1 MSPTGGPVPLPTPLH
16 ALHVSL
22 GARVVPFAGYA
33 LPIQYRDGIIAEHL
47 HTRRAAGLFDV
58 SHMGQIFVTGPD
70 AAASLETLL
79 PTDVIGLAPGR
90 QRYTFLTNDSGGLRD
105 DLMIAN
111 LGERFLLVVN
121 AAGKAADLAHL
132 QSRLP
137 ADCTATLAG
146 DRALLALQGP
156 AAAGVVAR
164 LAPAL
169 AMLPFMSITTARLGG
184 ADCIVSRSG
193 YTGEDGFEIGVAA
206 TDAETLARTLLEQ
219 KEVAPVG
226 LGARDSL
233 RLEAGLCLYG
243 QDIDTTTSP
252 VEADLVWAIP
262 SVRRPGG
269 ARAGGYPGADV
280 IARQLTEGPAR
291 RRVGLAPESRIPVRT
306 GTALE
311 SLDGQPVGTVTS
323 GGFGPSLNG
332 PVAMG
337 QVQSDQAAP
346 GTRLNAVVRG
356 RPVPVLI
363 AALPFVPHRYRRRP
377 PA

>member
-1 MSPTGGPVPLPTPLH
+1 MSESGSQAPLPTPLH
-16 ALHVSL
+16 ALHRAL
-22 GARVVPFAGYA
+22 DARLVPFAGYA
-33 LPIQYRDGIIAEHL
+33 LPLQYPPGIIQEHL
-47 HTRRAAGLFDV
+47 HTRAAAGLFDV
-58 SHMGQIFVTGPD
+58 SHMGQIFVTGAD
-70 AAASLETLL
+70 AAAALETLL

-90 QRYTFLTNDSGGLRD
+90 QRYTFLTNDAGGIRD
-105 DLMIAN
+105 DLLIAN
-111 LGERFLLVVN
+111 LGERFLLIVN
-121 AAGKAADLAHL
+121 AAGKAADLAYL
-132 QSRLP
+132 QARLP
-137 ADCTATLAG
+137 PDCIATLAD

-164 LAPAL
+164 LAPEL
-169 AMLPFMSITTARLGG
+169 ATLPFMSITTARLGG

-243 QDIDTTTSP
+243 QDIDTTTTP
-252 VEADLVWAIP
+252 IEAELAWAIP
-262 SVRRPGG
+262 RSRRPTG

-280 IARQLTEGPAR
+280 IARQLTEGTAR
-291 RRVGLAPESRIPVRT
+291 RRVGLAPESRAPVRA

-311 SLDGQPVGTVTS
+311 TADGQPIGTVTS
-323 GGFGPSLNG
+323 GSFGPSLKA

-337 QVQSDQAAP
+337 YLDTGHAEP
-346 GTRLNAVVRG
+346 GTLIHAIVRD
-356 RPVPVLI
+356 RPVAVRTVT
-363 AALPFVPHRYRRRP
+363 LPFVNHRYFRSR
-377 PA
+377 